1 MLQTLAALSS
11 WLHSLATVV
20 FIGHPLLFSLIYLPA
35 FAQNQANPTN
45 GTILSAISKR
55 SRVWMYTSLVIFI
68 ITGIYLMYVDPS
80 YLGIGKF
87 NNLWSVMM
95 LVKHILILGM
105 VGMGFWYNG
114 LMRIGPL
121 MSSNS
126 GADQAIA
133 RFRQYSNLM
142 AITGV
147 LVLLLTAISQVQ

>member
-1 MLQTLAALSS
+1 MPQILAALSS
-11 WLHSLATVV
+11 WLHSLATVI

-35 FAQNQANPTN
+35 FAQNQANPVN
-45 GTILSAISKR
+45 GNILSAISKH
-55 SRVWMYTSLVIFI
+55 SRVWMYASLGVFI
-68 ITGIYLMYVDPS
+68 VTGIYLMYVDPS

-87 NNLWSVMM
+87 NNLWSIMM

-114 LMRIGPL
+114 LMRVGPL
-121 MSSNS
+121 MSSNT

-142 AITGV
+142 AISGI